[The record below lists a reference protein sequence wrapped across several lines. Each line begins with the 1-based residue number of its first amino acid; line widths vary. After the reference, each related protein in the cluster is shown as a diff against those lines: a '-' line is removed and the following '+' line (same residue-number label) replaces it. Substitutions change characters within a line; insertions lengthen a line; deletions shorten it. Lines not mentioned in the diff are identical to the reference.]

1 MARRNVGERWCDLR
15 RWVNMQL
22 LGVMCVSSSFLSLS
36 EWLCGYAAVSAA
48 CVCVCAPVCADEGKR
63 KKLHVCISLAVF
75 SFTESKSWKYHIG
88 HCYRVG
94 LLLSLLLV

>member
-1 MARRNVGERWCDLR
+1 MFRLR
-15 RWVNMQL
+15 FYPCQSGCAATQL
-22 LGVMCVSSSFLSLS
+22 CLLH
-36 EWLCGYAAVSAA
+36 
-48 CVCVCAPVCADEGKR
+48 VCVCAPVCADEGKR